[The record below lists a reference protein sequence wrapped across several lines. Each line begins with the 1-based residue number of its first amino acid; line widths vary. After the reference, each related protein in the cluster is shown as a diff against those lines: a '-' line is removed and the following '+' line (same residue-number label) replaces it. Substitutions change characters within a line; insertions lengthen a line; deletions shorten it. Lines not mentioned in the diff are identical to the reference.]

1 MDKNLG
7 LIVKFVM
14 KRCIHCTRCIRFA
27 RDIAG
32 VNDLGM
38 FGRGL
43 NSEIGTYIQKRFNRN
58 FLVMS

>member
-27 RDIAG
+27 REIAG

-38 FGRGL
+38 FGRRL
-43 NSEIGTYIQKRFNRN
+43 NSEIGTYVQKRFNRN